1 MRLVLD
7 TNIVVSALLWKGS
20 PHALLAK
27 VRERPA
33 VTLYTSAR
41 LLAELADILSREKLA
56 TLVRASGR
64 TPDALMQTYLNVARI
79 IATPQVVPRV
89 VARDPDD
96 DHVVACALAAQ
107 TDLIVSGD
115 GDLLEL
121 KAHRGIRIVSAVE
134 ALRLIGQP

>member
-20 PHALLAK
+20 PHALLAE

-41 LLAELADILSREKLA
+41 LLAELADILFREKLA
-56 TLVRASGR
+56 TFVRASGQ

-79 IATPQVVPRV
+79 ITTPQAILRV

-107 TDLIVSGD
+107 TDLVVSGD

-121 KAHRGIRIVSAVE
+121 KAYRGIRIVNAVE